1 MPEIKFITPF
11 LISPKFVSLYHF
23 KKAARTQSKLTSDT
37 FLKIQIDIHS
47 NHKNNVNE

>member
-1 MPEIKFITPF
+1 MPEIKFITSF
-11 LISPKFVSLYHF
+11 LILPKFRIPLSLKKYHAL
-23 KKAARTQSKLTSDT
+23 KASSHRIL